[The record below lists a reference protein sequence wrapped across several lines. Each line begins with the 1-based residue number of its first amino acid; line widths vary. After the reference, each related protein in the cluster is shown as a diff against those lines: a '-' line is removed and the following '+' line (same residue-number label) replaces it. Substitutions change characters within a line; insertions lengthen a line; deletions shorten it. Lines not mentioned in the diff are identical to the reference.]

1 MNQTVLKLPKP
12 RTRGKLTLEEALKLR
27 KTARTLS
34 TKPID
39 IATVSQLLWA
49 LQGITW
55 VEKTPERKRVFHK
68 AAPSAGKTFP
78 LEVYVAL
85 SQGLFRYKPR
95 KHMLHQMN
103 EQDMRGELS
112 KAAVTPLNTKAIQN
126 APITII
132 LTADNERALKA
143 SPLLE
148 NAARFVHLE
157 AGHAAQNLLLQAVA
171 LGLGTCTITSFNVGA
186 VYGTLKIPLGHRPI
200 YLLPIGVPEK
210 EE

>member
-85 SQGLFRYKPR
+85 PQGLFRYKPQ
-95 KHMLHQMN
+95 KHVLDQMN

-112 KAAVTPLNTKAIQN
+112 KAAATQLNAKAIQN
-126 APITII
+126 APLTIV

-200 YLLPIGVPEK
+200 YLLPIGVP
-210 EE
+210 

>member
-200 YLLPIGVPEK
+200 YLLPIGVP
-210 EE
+210 

>member
-112 KAAVTPLNTKAIQN
+112 KAAATPLNTKAIQN

-200 YLLPIGVPEK
+200 YLLPIGVP
-210 EE
+210 

>member
-1 MNQTVLKLPKP
+1 LPKP
-12 RTRGKLTLEEALKLR
+12 RTRGKLTLEEVLKLR
-27 KTARTLS
+27 KTERTLS